1 MVYWNQLEGNN
12 IVVSGSDLSG
22 NPRFP
27 TYNGKLGFSNG
38 CYFFVILRF
47 LKLTTVFRITNRHI
61 PFSWDGEPDRNLL
74 SSHTVAYFKKCSY
87 DNFFE
92 PIYGYIF
99 GLGVHNV
106 ESRTCLT
113 TDDLNQT
120 SAG

>member
-27 TYNGKLGFSNG
+27 TYNAKLGFLNG
-38 CYFFVILRF
+38 CYSFVILRF

-61 PFSWDGEPDRNLL
+61 PISRNSEPDRDLH

-106 ESRTCLT
+106 ESRTGLT
-113 TDDLNQT
+113 TDNLN
-120 SAG
+120 